1 MRLHQTTL
9 DHPLAVA
16 AEVTR
21 RHVDLQHQL
30 SLPSLQGER
39 VEIIGD
45 AEQQI
50 QARVT
55 TLPTPTT
62 LRAMSTNV

>member
-1 MRLHQTTL
+1 LRLHQTTL

-16 AEVTR
+16 AECR
-21 RHVDLQHQL
+21 PPAP
-30 SLPSLQGER
+30 SWSPPSLQGER

-45 AEQQI
+45 AEQRI
-50 QARVT
+50 EARVT